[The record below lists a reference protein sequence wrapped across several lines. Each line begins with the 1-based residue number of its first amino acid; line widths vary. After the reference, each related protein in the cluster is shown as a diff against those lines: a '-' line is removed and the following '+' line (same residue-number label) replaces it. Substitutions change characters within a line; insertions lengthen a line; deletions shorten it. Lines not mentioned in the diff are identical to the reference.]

1 MKEAFRIVVLVP
13 AFVRVVT
20 IVIRLHFCDRIVLRV
35 LWPIFRLVL
44 TVLGGRVMIVGLAME
59 VAGCVA
65 LFVLLLG
72 ELWVVLVGFR
82 AAVVMSLGFRL
93 VVRVLAAVSVP
104 ISIPVSLV

>member
-20 IVIRLHFCDRIVLRV
+20 IVLRV
-35 LWPIFRLVL
+35 LWPVFRLVL
-44 TVLGGRVMIVGLAME
+44 TVLGGRVMMVGLAME

-93 VVRVLAAVSVP
+93 VVRVLAAVSVI